1 MKLKA
6 GRILALVILAI
17 FAFFFIYPIYWIVI
31 TSFKFPKDCFTL
43 SFIPYLQ
50 FIPTL
55 NNWVGQFQESG
66 REIIRC
72 LQNSLIVGLGA
83 AALATILGIFG
94 GYALARF
101 RYRRWSNRDIII
113 YFLSLRMLPPIVVAI
128 PFYIMMARLGLL
140 DTQLAIVL
148 AHAAFFL
155 PYSVL
160 VLRDSFRQLP
170 REIEEAALVDG
181 CGVWQILSRITLPL
195 IAPSLAAV
203 FILIFTFS
211 WNEFLFAFILSSERA
226 TTFPV
231 FIAGSLHAAGVY
243 YWVLSVRQLLAI
255 GPPVIVGILLQKWIV
270 SGLTLG
276 AVRGAR

>member
-1 MKLKA
+1 MRFSGSKIA
-6 GRILALVILAI
+6 ALVVLII
-17 FAFFFIYPIYWIVI
+17 FAFFFLYPIYWILI
-31 TSFKFPKDCFTL
+31 TSFKLPKDCFNL

-50 FIPTL
+50 FTPTL
-55 NNWVGQFQESG
+55 NNWIGQFQESG
-66 REIIRC
+66 REIIKC

-83 AALATILGIFG
+83 AALATALGVFG

-113 YFLSLRMLPPIVVAI
+113 YFLSLRMLPPIAVAI
-128 PFYIMMARLGLL
+128 PFYILMTKLGLI
-140 DTQLAIVL
+140 DTQLAIIL

-160 VLRDSFRQLP
+160 VMRDSFRQLP
-170 REIEEAALVDG
+170 PELEEAALVDG
-181 CGVWQILSRITLPL
+181 CSIWQILTKVAIPL
-195 IAPSLAAV
+195 TAPSLAAV

-211 WNEFLFAFILSSERA
+211 WNEFLFAFILSSENA

-255 GPPVIVGILLQKWIV
+255 GPPVVIGILLQKWIV